1 MRSRQYYEE
10 RRFCMLAKST
20 RNLFHGPHVAKWR
33 QWTRDL
39 VTGLVLAAS
48 VIALALI
55 AHDRYGDLVKGK
67 VLAVLPFA
75 LFQSATAADAATES
89 PKAEV
94 LPVRADPNEG
104 RYRALAE
111 FLARRYRVS
120 EDVTFDLVTFAHGA
134 GHQIG
139 LDPLLII
146 AVMAVESR
154 FNPIA
159 ESVAGAKG
167 LMQVIPKYHPEKLQE
182 FGGEQ
187 SVFDPET
194 NILVGSQIL
203 KEYLRRTGSM
213 NAALQMYAGAANDGE
228 DAYTVKVLNEKQ
240 RLQQVV
246 NQSKRKTVRV
256 AQVSP
261 LGE

>member
-1 MRSRQYYEE
+1 
-10 RRFCMLAKST
+10 MLAKST
-20 RNLFHGPHVAKWR
+20 RNLFHGPHIGQFL
-33 QWTRDL
+33 QWLRNL
-39 VTGLVLAAS
+39 LSAAALLAGLTV
-48 VIALALI
+48 LALI
-55 AHDRYGDLVKGK
+55 ARDQYGGAIEEA
-67 VLAVLPFA
+67 LANVLPFGV
-75 LFQSATAADAATES
+75 FRSAAAD
-89 PKAEV
+89 
-94 LPVRADPNEG
+94 PVAVPPPADDISHARPDPNEG
-104 RYRALAE
+104 RYRALAD

-120 EDVTFDLVTFAHGA
+120 EDVTFDLVTFAHAA
-134 GHQIG
+134 GHQLG

-182 FGGEQ
+182 YGGEGA
-187 SVFDPET
+187 VFDPRT

-213 NAALQMYAGAANDGE
+213 NAALQMYAGAADDE
-228 DAYTVKVLNEKQ
+228 QDIYTTKVMSEKQ
-240 RLQQVV
+240 RLQRVV
-246 NQSKRKTVRV
+246 NQSKRKAVRV

-261 LGE
+261 LSE

>member
-1 MRSRQYYEE
+1 
-10 RRFCMLAKST
+10 MLAKST
-20 RNLFHGPHVAKWR
+20 RNLFHGPHVAKCR
-33 QWTRDL
+33 RWTRDL

-55 AHDRYGDLVKGK
+55 AHERYGDIVKGK

-75 LFQSATAADAATES
+75 LFQSAAAEAPAE

-134 GHQIG
+134 GHQLG

-167 LMQVIPKYHPEKLQE
+167 LMQVIPRYHPEKLQE

-187 SVFDPET
+187 AVFDPET

-213 NAALQMYAGAANDGE
+213 NAALQMYAGAAQDGE
-228 DAYTVKVLNEKQ
+228 DAYTAKVMNEKQ

>member
-1 MRSRQYYEE
+1 
-10 RRFCMLAKST
+10 MLAKST
-20 RNLFHGPHVAKWR
+20 RNLFQGPHIGQFW
-33 QWTRDL
+33 QWLRKL
-39 VTGLVLAAS
+39 ISAAALITGLT
-48 VIALALI
+48 ALALI
-55 AHDRYGDLVKGK
+55 ARGQFGAAFETEA
-67 VLAVLPFA
+67 LADVLPFG
-75 LFQSATAADAATES
+75 LFQSAAAD
-89 PKAEV
+89 
-94 LPVRADPNEG
+94 PVVAPPSADETPRARPDPNEG
-104 RYRALAE
+104 RYRALAD

-120 EDVTFDLVTFAHGA
+120 EDVTFDLVTFAHAA
-134 GHQIG
+134 GHQLG

-182 FGGEQ
+182 YGGERA
-187 SVFDPET
+187 VFDPQT

-213 NAALQMYAGAANDGE
+213 NAALQMYAGAANDE
-228 DAYTVKVLNEKQ
+228 QDVYTTKVMSEKQ
-240 RLQQVV
+240 RLQRVV
-246 NQSKRKTVRV
+246 NQSKRKAVRV

-261 LGE
+261 LSE

>member
-1 MRSRQYYEE
+1 
-10 RRFCMLAKST
+10 MLAKST
-20 RNLFHGPHVAKWR
+20 RNLFHGAHVAKFR
-33 QWTRDL
+33 QRTRDL
-39 VTGLVLAAS
+39 VTGLAFAS
-48 VIALALI
+48 VIALVLI
-55 AHDRYGDLVKGK
+55 AHDRYDDIVKGK

-75 LFQSATAADAATES
+75 LFQSATAAGAPTE
-89 PKAEV
+89 PQR
-94 LPVRADPNEG
+94 VRADPNEG

-134 GHQIG
+134 GHQLG

-167 LMQVIPKYHPEKLQE
+167 LMQVIPKYHAEKLQE

-187 SVFDPET
+187 AVFDPET

-213 NAALQMYAGAANDGE
+213 NAALQMYAGAAANDGD
-228 DAYTVKVLNEKQ
+228 DAYTAKVMNERQ

-246 NQSKRKTVRV
+246 NQFKRKAMRV

-261 LGE
+261 PGE